1 MKRYND
7 VASDSVKHI
16 VDFFHRIDGGLARIV
31 VVRNFLA
38 NDRGLKFC

>member
-7 VASDSVKHI
+7 VASACVEHI
-16 VDFFHRIDGGLARIV
+16 MDFFHRIDGGLARIV
-31 VVRNFLA
+31 VMRDFLA